1 MLSLTLS
8 ILIARGSGSVK
19 ADQWCSQL
27 NILFVGLFVAW
38 EEDGDIPDRNAPL
51 SAPNTKNAAAHTHL
65 DKLLWE
71 RLLAN
76 LLEKNPNAS
85 DDEIARVKSATMDRS
100 LKCQLLNSLQ
110 PFGFS
115 HCVQSV
121 LTKRSRVAQPSCEVA
136 NRGHEFVIWHLT
148 FTLHS
153 IWNCNICS

>member
-65 DKLLWE
+65 DKLL
-71 RLLAN
+71 
-76 LLEKNPNAS
+76 
-85 DDEIARVKSATMDRS
+85 
-100 LKCQLLNSLQ
+100 
-110 PFGFS
+110 
-115 HCVQSV
+115 
-121 LTKRSRVAQPSCEVA
+121 
-136 NRGHEFVIWHLT
+136 
-148 FTLHS
+148 
-153 IWNCNICS
+153 